1 MTYDM
6 CFNFEDVL
14 HWKVLIFF
22 LMIPKKMSQDM
33 Q

>member
-14 HWKVLIFF
+14 HWKVLIF
-22 LMIPKKMSQDM
+22 LMIPEKMSQGM
-33 Q
+33 G